1 MAVTEIV
8 YFITFGY
15 FNEDG
20 TEDIIV
26 GMTTNFPQRW
36 ESYCRQK
43 AFNTDRATLPFVV
56 ECDKARD
63 LETHLL
69 RTFKTERYPCSRK
82 KSEWLKV
89 RMDDVR
95 KAVDE
100 YCAEASNAKA
110 VAYENE
116 APYDETSR
124 VRVGPPR
131 KAAAHLVWRRQKISQ
146 LVEASDGAL
155 TVGQLLNSFKHYR
168 TNAVFQ
174 ANDIAD
180 VETSPAAKSY
190 TESDLRY
197 DILTRRVLVY

>member
-1 MAVTEIV
+1 M

-15 FNEDG
+15 LNQDG

-36 ESYCRQK
+36 ESYCSQK
-43 AFNTDRATLPFVV
+43 AFNAARARVPFVV
-56 ECDKARD
+56 ECDKARA

-69 RTFKTERYPCSRK
+69 RTFEKERYPCSRK

-100 YCAEASNAKA
+100 YCADANAKV
-110 VAYENE
+110 VAYENALA

-131 KAAAHLVWRRQKISQ
+131 RAAAHLVWRREKIAQ
-146 LVEASDGAL
+146 LVEDSDGAL
-155 TVGQLLNSFKHYR
+155 TVGQLLNSFMHYR

-174 ANDIAD
+174 ANNIAD
-180 VETSPAAKSY
+180 VETSPAAKNY

-197 DILTRRVLVY
+197 DILTGRVMVY